1 MTFNLFVC
9 NYVIKKSSTSIVM
22 NNQLQEYFEVLQ
34 MSAILNSPWF
44 LGMELEIYLVF
55 IYNDLVI

>member
-44 LGMELEIYLVF
+44 LGTELEIYLVF